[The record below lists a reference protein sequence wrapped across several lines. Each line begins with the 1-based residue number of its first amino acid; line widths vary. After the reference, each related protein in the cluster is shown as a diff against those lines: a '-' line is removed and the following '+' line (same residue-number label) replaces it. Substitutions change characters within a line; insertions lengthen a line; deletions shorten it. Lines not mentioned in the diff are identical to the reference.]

1 MGTELRL
8 PGVPALGDARG
19 TRGSLF
25 RDSKR
30 VPRPAAL
37 GLAGRLPG
45 APPLLGRGRRPSC
58 FYGSC
63 INKVSGEKSPRFL
76 VSSMKPYPSSRLS
89 ACKDSK
95 GSTPMVR
102 EKVGHQPNVSFPQ
115 ATGHIIV

>member
-45 APPLLGRGRRPSC
+45 APLSLAAAGGRPV
-58 FYGSC
+58 FMVP
-63 INKVSGEKSPRFL
+63 VSIKCLEKNHL
-76 VSSMKPYPSSRLS
+76 ASSR
-89 ACKDSK
+89 
-95 GSTPMVR
+95 PR
-102 EKVGHQPNVSFPQ
+102 
-115 ATGHIIV
+115 